1 MYLETPIGSVSV
13 EVPGVNASPLLQGWG
28 DRDASTLTNNSFSS
42 LIQESPTWAAL
53 PRWLLTISKRS
64 WTSTRRGKI
73 IWVSLCPCP
82 ATICALCREPK
93 DHSQEFQQ
101 LGYFSLHFIFFGCTA
116 HSMRDLSILTR
127 DQTYTPC
134 SRSAESFFVL
144 FCFYLFIFL
153 SFFFFICSEFCHTL
167 KWKGLGFTC
176 LPHPDPPSHLPPHPL
191 PQGPPRAP
199 GPSACLMH
207 PTWAGNLFHPR

>member
-1 MYLETPIGSVSV
+1 MRIEWDKVLRCPWPSAKEFPWIMYLETPIGSVSV

-28 DRDASTLTNNSFSS
+28 DRDTSILSNNSFSS

-73 IWVSLCPCP
+73 IWVSLCLCP

-101 LGYFSLHFIFFGCTA
+101 LGYFSLYFIFFGCTA

-134 SRSAESFFVL
+134 SRSPES
-144 FCFYLFIFL
+144 
-153 SFFFFICSEFCHTL
+153 
-167 KWKGLGFTC
+167 
-176 LPHPDPPSHLPPHPL
+176 
-191 PQGPPRAP
+191 
-199 GPSACLMH
+199 
-207 PTWAGNLFHPR
+207 